1 MNEQLLKTSAADI
14 LSSRRKLE
22 ILRGGGIHPLPL
34 YVRGLSMKCDMNNH
48 LLNE

>member
-1 MNEQLLKTSAADI
+1 MFYALGENS
-14 LSSRRKLE
+14 E

-48 LLNE
+48 LIIE